1 MATLQMRDLSIL
13 VRIQVGPPQPALQDA
28 GFLCIEAFYVLEI
41 EVDALRIL
49 IELPTIIGL

>member
-1 MATLQMRDLSIL
+1 MVTQQILVLLFL
-13 VRIQVGPPQPALQDA
+13 VRIQVGQQKPALQDA

-49 IELPTIIGL
+49 IGLPTIIGL

>member
-1 MATLQMRDLSIL
+1 MVTQQILVLLFL
-13 VRIQVGPPQPALQDA
+13 VRIQVGQQKPALQDA

-49 IELPTIIGL
+49 IGLPAIIGL